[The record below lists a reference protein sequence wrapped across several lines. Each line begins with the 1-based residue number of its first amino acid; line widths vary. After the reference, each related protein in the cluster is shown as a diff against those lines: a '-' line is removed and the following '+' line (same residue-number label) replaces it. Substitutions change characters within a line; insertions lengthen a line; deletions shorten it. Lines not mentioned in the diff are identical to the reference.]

1 MKRAL
6 VLLLLVLMASVVT
19 AESRVVLTIGHA
31 GAVRDAVAHPSDQL
45 AFSVGDDGR
54 LLVWDLERRALLHR
68 YQISHRPVVRV
79 VHHPNR
85 NEVALVVS
93 EGVDR
98 SSIRVVDW
106 ETGEELFHRNLDSVP
121 VYLSYSPAGSYLMFA
136 LPTFQSLF
144 FLAADRG
151 SARSYLDDGFG
162 IVGFLQMGSTERN
175 IMTYVPSRGEFIYW
189 NLQSGEELQRVR
201 TQGRLTNMT
210 LVDPDNRRALA
221 AAGVNELVIVD
232 NLTGEIRAHYP
243 VSPIHDI
250 RYDEANNRIMV
261 LTDQAGRRAVLSFTY
276 ENGRL
281 RRDFYRPAD
290 LSPTAQFVVPL
301 PETSNAVMAGDD
313 SGVVDLFSDSTGRR
327 TELGPRPTIPVL
339 DAAFTEG
346 RLHLSLGDRILT
358 LVSDA
363 IQSSA
368 RTIRVSS
375 VRQSTTLLPGI
386 DRAQLERVG
395 ERVLIWGATE
405 PAGSI
410 HSLVPPSTTAN
421 IYYTDERENPILDV
435 RSTVGGPVVIHRN
448 GRIIQLSASLPVERF
463 RYVAPGAQTAT
474 WDPEIGIVIAKTR
487 SSSFDSS
494 LIRVD
499 QLTRETVPI
508 RNEAFLS
515 TGVVLGE
522 RSTLYAIGLF
532 GSQASPTTKL
542 VRYGGSSFEQDT
554 VIAEFVGEDPTARVV
569 WDDRTTSL
577 FTTIGYG
584 GLQQIHG
591 RTLSPLESTG
601 QIAREIV
608 LGGLYVAAV
617 NADGSVT
624 LWNRNTGELL
634 FDIYVFEDDE
644 WLAMNVRGAFL
655 AGNSAVEEY
664 LDFIPAH
671 RTRLDLDDFRIE
683 LPYRE

>member
-1 MKRAL
+1 
-6 VLLLLVLMASVVT
+6 
-19 AESRVVLTIGHA
+19 
-31 GAVRDAVAHPSDQL
+31 
-45 AFSVGDDGR
+45 VGDDGR

-106 ETGEELFHRNLDSVP
+106 ETGEELFHRDLDSVP

-162 IVGFLQMGSTERN
+162 IVSFLQMGSTERN
-175 IMTYVPSRGEFIYW
+175 IMTYVSSRGEFIYW
-189 NLQSGEELQRVR
+189 NLQSGEELQRVQ
-201 TQGRLTNMT
+201 TQRRLTNMT
-210 LVDPDNRRALA
+210 LVDPVNRRALA
-221 AAGVNELVIVD
+221 AAGDNELVIVD

-261 LTDQAGRRAVLSFTY
+261 LTDQANRRAVLSFTY
-276 ENGRL
+276 RNGRL

-301 PETSNAVMAGDD
+301 PTASNAVMAGDTT
-313 SGVVDLFSDSTGRR
+313 GTVDLFSDSTGRR

-346 RLHLSLGDRILT
+346 RLHLSLGDHILT

-363 IQSSA
+363 IESNA

-375 VRQSTTLLPGI
+375 VRQSATLLPGT

-395 ERVLIWGATE
+395 ERVLIWGTTE
-405 PAGSI
+405 PAGTI
-410 HSLVPPSTTAN
+410 YSLIPPSTTAST
-421 IYYTDERENPILDV
+421 YYTDERENPILDI
-435 RSTVGGPVVIHRN
+435 RSTVGGPVVVHRD

-463 RYVAPGAQTAT
+463 RYVALGAQAAT

-487 SSSFDSS
+487 SS
-494 LIRVD
+494 
-499 QLTRETVPI
+499 
-508 RNEAFLS
+508 
-515 TGVVLGE
+515 
-522 RSTLYAIGLF
+522 
-532 GSQASPTTKL
+532 
-542 VRYGGSSFEQDT
+542 
-554 VIAEFVGEDPTARVV
+554 
-569 WDDRTTSL
+569 
-577 FTTIGYG
+577 
-584 GLQQIHG
+584 
-591 RTLSPLESTG
+591 
-601 QIAREIV
+601 
-608 LGGLYVAAV
+608 
-617 NADGSVT
+617 
-624 LWNRNTGELL
+624 
-634 FDIYVFEDDE
+634 
-644 WLAMNVRGAFL
+644 
-655 AGNSAVEEY
+655 
-664 LDFIPAH
+664 
-671 RTRLDLDDFRIE
+671 
-683 LPYRE
+683 